1 MGKLTNTIEYNGK
14 NLDLKRDKFV
24 YQSIEPDTD
33 LFVIQD
39 VGKGFEFDDLFSVIT
54 DNLNVERKYSKKI
67 IIDYINSPKIVI
79 TTNYTIPH
87 NSDSYSDRKQPLFLN
102 NHFNAHNKPEQK
114 FKNQFFNEWSEE
126 EYKSFDKFMMFC
138 LQTYLHHGLIKY
150 DDPDLRKQNLIIN
163 TSEKFVALMETEFKS
178 NKEYFSLKKLA
189 NQLDINSNEPS
200 VRSRVASQWLQA
212 YADFKSLKFETI
224 TSAGFT
230 KFILTKNQL

>member
-1 MGKLTNTIEYNGK
+1 
-14 NLDLKRDKFV
+14 
-24 YQSIEPDTD
+24 
-33 LFVIQD
+33 
-39 VGKGFEFDDLFSVIT
+39 
-54 DNLNVERKYSKKI
+54 
-67 IIDYINSPKIVI
+67 
-79 TTNYTIPH
+79 
-87 NSDSYSDRKQPLFLN
+87 
-102 NHFNAHNKPEQK
+102 
-114 FKNQFFNEWSEE
+114 
-126 EYKSFDKFMMFC
+126 MFC